1 MGKALGAIC
10 LGSAQWSARVAQE
23 WAVAFGHAGG
33 GTGREQEPRKDA
45 FIQSAISAWYC
56 ACLRAI

>member
-1 MGKALGAIC
+1 MGKALGAVC
-10 LGSAQWSARVAQE
+10 LGSARSARDAQE

-45 FIQSAISAWYC
+45 FIQSTISSWYC